1 MLQLMWTINDF
12 LAYANISGWSTKGML
27 ACPCCM
33 YDTESHYQKV
43 CYMGHRRW
51 LDNDHEFH
59 ENDINFDGTKEFRL
73 ALVTPSILNIM

>member
-1 MLQLMWTINDF
+1 
-12 LAYANISGWSTKGML
+12 
-27 ACPCCM
+27 M

-43 CYMGHRRW
+43 SYMGHRRW
-51 LDNDHEFH
+51 LDNDHEFR